1 MRRFLLIAILGL
13 LGPGIV
19 LAATPAAADWSAL
32 DQPGAFAIMR
42 HALAPGTGDPA
53 DFAVDDCT
61 TQRNLDDRGRAQAAA
76 IGDAFRDRGIAF
88 DTVLTSQWCRC
99 IDTADL
105 LALAPVVEE
114 PAFNSFFQDRSQRD
128 ARTAAALDVIDG
140 LERRV
145 MIVTHY
151 VNILALT
158 GETTRSG
165 EVLIVRRGNGGL
177 DVLGR
182 ILLAP

>member
-13 LGPGIV
+13 FWPGV
-19 LAATPAAADWSAL
+19 AVADDWSAL
-32 DQPGAFAIMR
+32 EEPGAFAIMR

-53 DFAVDDCT
+53 AFDLDDCT
-61 TQRNLDDRGRAQAAA
+61 TQRNLDGRGRAQAVA
-76 IGDAFRDRGIAF
+76 IGEAFRTRGIAF

-99 IDTADL
+99 VETADL
-105 LALAPVVEE
+105 LALAPVVAA

-128 ARTAAALDVIDG
+128 ARTAAALAAIDG
-140 LERRV
+140 LDGRA

-165 EVLIVRRGNGGL
+165 EVLIVRRGDTGL